1 MAVYVVGWEQFYA
14 AGARLRSA
22 EVEREL
28 RQAARDAIGPVSGRV
43 RRSAVERLPRRGEL
57 GTFVAR
63 TTDFAV
69 VTTGEGARLTA
80 TSSHDIDALDHGRD
94 MHPLFG
100 DKRHWYVE
108 SVRPGWWSDP
118 LNASEPGVRAQFE
131 QAMENVKQRIEG
143 G

>member
-1 MAVYVVGWEQFYA
+1 
-14 AGARLRSA
+14 
-22 EVEREL
+22 
-28 RQAARDAIGPVSGRV
+28 
-43 RRSAVERLPRRGEL
+43 L